1 MVQERNNIKKMKKQL
16 NKNLSCL
23 IRTSARQRS
32 QVHPRGKD
40 LFTLIFLF
48 SQCASFFSTLDTG

>member
-1 MVQERNNIKKMKKQL
+1 MGRERNKIKKVKKQL

-23 IRTSARQRS
+23 IELHLFARPGS

-40 LFTLIFLF
+40 LFTLTFLF
-48 SQCASFFSTLDTG
+48 SQ